1 VSNLHPE
8 IDFWLDV
15 QRELETVHG
24 QKAEEAR
31 RGIDGYR
38 RRLAQHESL
47 GAVYHS
53 EPREIAQA
61 IFGGRFRQ
69 DPARS

>member
-1 VSNLHPE
+1 
-8 IDFWLDV
+8 V

-24 QKAEEAR
+24 QKTDEAR

-38 RRLAQHESL
+38 QRLAQHEAL
-47 GAVYHS
+47 QEIYHS

-61 IFGGRFRQ
+61 IFGGGYRR
-69 DPARS
+69 DPTPSERAGR

>member
-1 VSNLHPE
+1 VNNLNPK

-24 QKAEEAR
+24 QSTEQAR
-31 RGIDGYR
+31 CGIDGYR
-38 RRLAQHESL
+38 QRLAQHEAL
-47 GAVYHS
+47 DAVYHS

-61 IFGGRFRQ
+61 ILGGRFRQ
-69 DPARS
+69 NPPRR

>member
-1 VSNLHPE
+1 VNHLNPE

-24 QKAEEAR
+24 QKTDEAR
-31 RGIDGYR
+31 REIDGYR
-38 RRLAQHESL
+38 QRLAQHEAL
-47 GAVYHS
+47 DAVYHS

-69 DPARS
+69 DPTRS